1 MHRRI
6 FRTLTVFAFATLTL
20 PAVASA
26 AQPDAAEVKAAVN
39 RLERAELTYNRVELQ
54 RSIDTFSRWVEVDGE
69 RWEHHYHLAR
79 AYFPLIDLKE
89 FAGDAEGAEEAGE
102 RGLEHVRE
110 AIRLHP
116 DGYPDA
122 YRLAGD
128 FYGRLT
134 GFKSIL
140 TRMSYGGSSN
150 KHHKTALEQA
160 PKSYLAVIGAGT
172 DKLYAPAAFG
182 GDTEGALELFR
193 QASVL
198 ASASPLPHIWIARAH
213 LKLGEKDKARTH
225 LARALEIEPK
235 SGLARLEL
243 DRLR

>member
-6 FRTLTVFAFATLTL
+6 RRTLTVFALATLTL
-20 PAVASA
+20 PSLASA
-26 AQPDAAEVKAAVN
+26 ATPDAAAVTSAVD
-39 RLERAELTYNRVELQ
+39 RLERAELSYDRVELQ
-54 RSIDTFSRWVEVDGE
+54 RSIDTFSLWVEVDGG

-79 AYFPLIDLKE
+79 AYFPLIDLKQ
-89 FAGDAEGAEEAGE
+89 FAGDDEGAEEAGE
-102 RGLEHVRE
+102 KGLEQVRE

-116 DGYPDA
+116 DGNPDA

-134 GFKSIL
+134 SFKSIL

-150 KHHKTALEQA
+150 KLHKTALEQA
-160 PKSYLAVIGAGT
+160 PESYLAVIGAGS

-182 GDTEGALELFR
+182 GNTEEALELFR
-193 QASVL
+193 QASIL
-198 ASASPLPHIWIARAH
+198 ASGSPLPDIWMARAL

-225 LARALEIEPK
+225 LVRALEIEPK